1 MAKVSFYHDQRAV
14 QKGQPAPLKMKYY
27 FKGKTI
33 MLPTS
38 VKLTADQWTGNRIV
52 NHPRAKQMNN
62 LLDLRLADV
71 TALILE
77 LDVTGRLQV
86 MTVEELKGVLL
97 NCIGR
102 CTKLYDR
109 NLFLPVFQEYVD
121 RFDNPGTVGI
131 WNNTLNRVTCFCH
144 AYGYN
149 LETLTFDQMTAEWL
163 EQFDD
168 YLAITAPKP
177 NARAINHRNIRA
189 VFNYAIKRKKMAIA
203 YPFADFKIK
212 HSETRHQDLT
222 IEQTRLLHGYKLT
235 EAHIAKCRDLFMLMI
250 YLRGINA
257 ADLFNAKRSQIV
269 NGRLEYYRRK
279 TGAFTSV
286 KIEPEAQAIIDRYA
300 GTEYVLDIAE
310 KWADPKN
317 YLRRMDK
324 DLKKVGPV
332 QIGPRGKKTYSG
344 MFAKIASNGARH
356 TWASLTGELGY
367 TMDTTSEGLTHK
379 FGHRTTNIYVNKRM
393 MNNVDKA
400 NRHVI
405 DYILNRENI
414 AENAN

>member
-1 MAKVSFYHDQRAV
+1 
-14 QKGQPAPLKMKYY
+14 MKYY

-77 LDVTGRLQV
+77 LDVTGRLQT
-86 MTVEELKGVLL
+86 MTVEMLKGVLL
-97 NCIGR
+97 DCIGHASP
-102 CTKLYDR
+102 TYSL
-109 NLFLPVFQEYVD
+109 NLFLPNFQEYMQSI
-121 RFDNPGTVGI
+121 RNAGTLSI
-131 WNNTLNRVTCFCH
+131 WNNTLNRLTSFCH

-163 EQFDD
+163 EEFDD
-168 YLAITAPKP
+168 FLAITAPRP

-189 VFNYAIKRKKMAIA
+189 VFNYAKKRKKLAIP
-203 YPFADFKIK
+203 YPFDDFKIQ
-212 HSETRHQDLT
+212 HSETRHLNLT
-222 IEQTRLLHGYKLT
+222 IEQARLLKNYDLT
-235 EAHIAKCRDLFMLMI
+235 EEHIAKCRDIFMLMI

-257 ADLFNAKRSQIV
+257 ADLFNAKKDQII

-286 KIEPEAQAIIDRYA
+286 KIEPEAQAIINKYA
-300 GTEYVLDIAE
+300 GNEYVLDIAE
-310 KWADPKN
+310 KYADTKN

-324 DLKKVGPV
+324 YLKKVGPV
-332 QIGPRGKKTYSG
+332 QMGPRGKKTYLG
-344 MFAKIASNGARH
+344 MFDKISSNGARH
-356 TWASLTGELGY
+356 TWASLTFELGY
-367 TMDTTSEGLTHK
+367 SIDTASDGLTHK
-379 FGHRTTNIYVNKRM
+379 SGHKTTNIYVNRYKM
-393 MNNVDKA
+393 LNVDRA

-405 DYILNRENI
+405 DYILNRANI